1 MFASYLLQLLLLG
14 TSPQVHAEVT
24 VTARDGAVEQT
35 ETISQETVE
44 AYTLLSHEDTFA
56 MFPSLSLNTRGPYG
70 VQSDITFRGA
80 RGNQVGV
87 MLNGIPMNNIQS
99 HHHNFDLP
107 VAPEDLAAFTVHS
120 ASSGVDNPYAFSGQV
135 ELNTMDNRSERYNL
149 AYGTDNYYHV
159 YAADSGLSYLLEGS
173 SGYRENTDFHNTNL
187 TWQGMLRGG
196 VKVFTAFNQKHFGAQ
211 DFYAPYNS
219 YEQTQTAVA
228 AASWKETTFYT
239 VKHDDTFI
247 LARDNPDAYRNDHT
261 TYRSGVFRDFQ
272 WGQLS
277 LSVHAAANRLE
288 SNSLMGPDMD
298 PEDLP
303 YTHTDQEGTVKA
315 AYLVNAGRWSLRP
328 GLTLS
333 LTSRGDSEWL
343 PFMGVYGNVGSVG
356 LALEASRSVRLPDYT
371 ELYYRSPVNE
381 GNAELAAETAWNADL
396 TASWR
401 MISATLFHRNESQLI
416 DWVRRG
422 TVWHA
427 ENIGSASVW
436 GMELNA
442 RYKQLTVGYQM
453 VSRDS
458 DMDLETKYY
467 YYTPKNRWVV
477 RYHGQ
482 EGSFTYQYLDI
493 PKLGNAS
500 ILDMT
505 FFGTGF
511 YLKIQ
516 NALNDTYETLPGIP
530 MPGRTYVLGYRIK
543 GPLNLW

>member
-35 ETISQETVE
+35 DTISQEAVE
-44 AYTLLSHEDTFA
+44 AYTLLSHQDTFA

-70 VQSDITFRGA
+70 VQSDITYRGA

-87 MLNGIPMNNIQS
+87 MLNGIPMNNIQT

-107 VAPEDLAAFTVHS
+107 VAPEDLATFSVHS

-135 ELNTMDNRSERYNL
+135 ELNTLDNQAERYNI
-149 AYGTDNYYHV
+149 AYGSDNYYHV

-173 SGYRENTDFHNTNL
+173 SGYRENTDFHTANL
-187 TWQGMLRGG
+187 TWQGMLQGG

-211 DFYAPYNS
+211 DFYSPYNS
-219 YEQTQTAVA
+219 YEKTQTALA
-228 AASWKETTFYT
+228 AASWKGITFYT
-239 VKHDDTFI
+239 VKHDDTFF
-247 LARDNPDAYRNDHT
+247 LVRDDPDAYRNDHT
-261 TYRSGVFRDFQ
+261 TYRSGVSREFQ

-277 LSVHAAANRLE
+277 FSVHAAANRLE
-288 SNSLMGPDMD
+288 SNSLKTPDMD

-315 AYLVNAGRWSLRP
+315 AYLINAGGWSFRP

-333 LTSRGDSEWL
+333 LATRGDTEWL
-343 PFMGVYGNVGSVG
+343 PFMGVYGNLGSVG
-356 LALEASRSVRLPDYT
+356 LAMEASRSVRLPDYT
-371 ELYYRSPVNE
+371 ELYYSSPVNE
-381 GNAELAAETAWNADL
+381 GNPELQAETAWNVDL
-396 TASWR
+396 SANWR
-401 MISATLFHRNESQLI
+401 MISATLFYRDESGLI

-436 GMELNA
+436 GLEMKA
-442 RYKQLTVGYQM
+442 RYRQVSLGYQM

-458 DMDLETKYY
+458 DLNLETKYY

-477 RYHGQ
+477 RYHGR

-493 PKLGNAS
+493 PNLGNAS

-516 NALNDTYETLPGIP
+516 NALDDMYETLPGIP
-530 MPGRTYVLGYRIK
+530 MPGRTYVFGYRIK